1 MIQDL
6 YEVFHEGLRYF
17 QAVEEGLIPVGV
29 DIGEDMNFAEITEE
43 RVHHIV
49 DEQGPGHL
57 SD

>member
-1 MIQDL
+1 MRGIDPKGCGHWQRH
-6 YEVFHEGLRYF
+6 Y
-17 QAVEEGLIPVGV
+17 
-29 DIGEDMNFAEITEE
+29 FAEITEE